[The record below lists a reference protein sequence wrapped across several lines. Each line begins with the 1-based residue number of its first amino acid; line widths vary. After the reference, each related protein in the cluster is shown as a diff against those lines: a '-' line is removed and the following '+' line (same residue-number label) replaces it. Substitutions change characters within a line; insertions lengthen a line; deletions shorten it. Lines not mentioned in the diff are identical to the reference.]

1 MPEIT
6 AINVFIEANGK
17 QYIAIIDP
25 PMADMFVA
33 MLGAYQKGEQSG
45 TTLTTLPDSVT
56 EHLLKTRQ
64 AIQNYIEQA
73 REARRNS
80 KRTPTQEEPKK

>member
-17 QYIAIIDP
+17 QHIAIIDP
-25 PMADMFVA
+25 TMADMFVA
-33 MLGAYQKGEQSG
+33 MLGAYQKGQQAE
-45 TTLTTLPDSVT
+45 TALITLPDSVT

-73 REARRNS
+73 REARRNN
-80 KRTPTQEEPKK
+80 KRTAAQKGQP